1 MSSENERFGD
11 IMPVIIERIIRFE
24 RAETDAFIKRLAQL
38 RAIERRK
45 KEGKR
50 IQTKPIIEELQR
62 AGILD
67 ENGDLAIPYRDEE

>member
-24 RAETDAFIKRLAQL
+24 RAETDAFIKQQNKRLAQL

-45 KEGKR
+45 SNR
-50 IQTKPIIEELQR
+50 IHFQK
-62 AGILD
+62 AGMWQAD
-67 ENGDLAIPYRDEE
+67 S

>member
-24 RAETDAFIKRLAQL
+24 RAETDAFIKQQNKRLAQL

-45 KEGKR
+45 KKVKEYKR
-50 IQTKPIIEELQR
+50 SQ
-62 AGILD
+62 
-67 ENGDLAIPYRDEE
+67 

>member
-24 RAETDAFIKRLAQL
+24 RAETDAFIKQQNKRLAQL

-45 KEGKR
+45 KR
-50 IQTKPIIEELQR
+50 R
-62 AGILD
+62 
-67 ENGDLAIPYRDEE
+67 